1 MKGKDYTNKNLKDKG
16 HRELI
21 ELCKQVIIN
30 PDENFVC
37 KKIQSI
43 RSCFRKE
50 LKKVEQSKR
59 SGASEDD
66 VYTPALWYFDLLL
79 FTRDSETC
87 SSSISNLDD
96 QETSDTFQDLRNEI
110 DKETETQKETG
121 DEKSD
126 IEEDEQRKEMQ
137 NVSWVI
143 FIFSNVC

>member
-1 MKGKDYTNKNLKDKG
+1 MADTRFWSKEILTQFIEIYRKHPGLWIVKGKDYTNKNLKDKG

-21 ELCKQVIIN
+21 ELCNQVIIN
-30 PDENFVC
+30 PDKNFVC

-79 FTRDSETC
+79 ITRDSETC

-96 QETSDTFQDLRNEI
+96 QETCDTLQDL
-110 DKETETQKETG
+110 
-121 DEKSD
+121 
-126 IEEDEQRKEMQ
+126 
-137 NVSWVI
+137 
-143 FIFSNVC
+143 